1 MIARLRIWWL
11 GLARR
16 ERGMVLTAAVATAAV
31 ALYAF
36 AIEPAW
42 LTRARIARE
51 LPPLQEQLSEI
62 EALREEARLLRQQGF
77 GTDAS
82 GTLRAGAERSLAR
95 TGISATV
102 VVAEGER
109 AITVTAS
116 NVPAQT
122 WFGWMEEF
130 GREARVRVAR
140 VRVARGGSP
149 GVVEA
154 EAGFEVPAR

>member
-1 MIARLRIWWL
+1 MTARLRIWWL

-16 ERGMVLTAAVATAAV
+16 ERGMVLTAAVVAAAV
-31 ALYAF
+31 ALYAL

-51 LPPLQEQLSEI
+51 LPPLQAQLAEI

-77 GTDAS
+77 GTDSS

-102 VVAEGER
+102 VAEGER

-116 NVPAQT
+116 KVPAPT

-140 VRVARGGSP
+140 ARVARAGSP